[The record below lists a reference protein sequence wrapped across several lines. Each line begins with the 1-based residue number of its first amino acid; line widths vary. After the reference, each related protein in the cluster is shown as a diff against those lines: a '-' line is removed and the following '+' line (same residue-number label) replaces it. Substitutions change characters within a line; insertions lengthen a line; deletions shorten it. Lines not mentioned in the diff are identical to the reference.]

1 MSKMTEVPKIPIQAS
16 TNGIVV
22 EMCKVESLIEQNLK
36 KKTPSL
42 IIDKEQL
49 RSLEKQ
55 RMEQTQDIT
64 QIYSEHPMQAVIV
77 AIGSSIVDNGHYKV
91 GDRVALRLTE
101 ELGFLMVFDKKK
113 YRVVFE
119 HDIIFK
125 YLTAKR

>member
-1 MSKMTEVPKIPIQAS
+1 MSKTTEVPKIPIQAS

-55 RMEQTQDIT
+55 KMEQTQDIT

-77 AIGSSIVDNGHYKV
+77 AIGSSIVENGHYKV

>member
-1 MSKMTEVPKIPIQAS
+1 MSKMTEVPKIPIQAP

-55 RMEQTQDIT
+55 KMEQTQDIT